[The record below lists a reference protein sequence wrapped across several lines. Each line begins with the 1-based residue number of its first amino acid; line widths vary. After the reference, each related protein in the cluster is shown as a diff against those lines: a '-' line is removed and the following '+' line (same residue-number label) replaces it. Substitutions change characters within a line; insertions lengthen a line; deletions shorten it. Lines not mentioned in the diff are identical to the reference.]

1 MVLLVI
7 LCINENYNVIGIHRR
22 YHQKKK
28 LNFGSYI
35 KYILEHI
42 NYGHILCK
50 YNIEDLNQPIQIL
63 NYYYEEKTI
72 FSWLW
77 GNNDNKE
84 EIRNNC
90 EIYIN
95 NKKIDFTFNYKF
107 SKKGINKINIKCKKD
122 LTNMSYM
129 FNKCSSLTSLNLSN
143 FNTNNV
149 KNMSGM
155 FNEQEF

>member
-1 MVLLVI
+1 M
-7 LCINENYNVIGIHRR
+7 
-22 YHQKKK
+22 K
-28 LNFGSYI
+28 
-35 KYILEHI
+35 
-42 NYGHILCK
+42 
-50 YNIEDLNQPIQIL
+50 
-63 NYYYEEKTI
+63 KTI
-72 FSWLW
+72 F
-77 GNNDNKE
+77 NNDK

-129 FNKCSSLTSLNLSN
+129 FNECSSLTSLNLSN

-149 KNMSGM
+149 NNMNNM
-155 FNEQEF
+155 FYNCSSFTYLNLSKCKIYFFIIYIYFTIISNVFFIIITTP